1 MDIGEPVAWA
11 PGMSLLSDVS
21 PAAWAAAALTATT
34 SAATVAAMVPPVFS
48 AYARVLPPTYD
59 REDEGR
65 RHRWSEIAA
74 CRGVALTAETRF
86 DDLVAGSD
94 RWGRPSDGG
103 LDARET
109 ETLAR
114 VLSSFTHTPD
124 QAYFCLWEGF
134 GLPETRAWEDRP
146 VRVRTTHR
154 AYHLLTGPVSAAPV
168 LPATGGVEVRESVV
182 ALRSDL
188 ARRHRDRR
196 LRHLPRC
203 QPRRD
208 RRGPRRSHARR
219 RGRAPHHP
227 ARSQLW
233 LTFTHPRSLSC
244 DLRASRGA
252 QCRHDPGHGLGYG
265 CSTRSCRYSAVA
277 AKSSR
282 PC

>member
-21 PAAWAAAALTATT
+21 PAAWAAAALIATT

-109 ETLAR
+109 EILAR

-168 LPATGGVEVRESVV
+168 LPAPVEWRCASLWWPYDRAWLV
-182 ALRSDL
+182 ATEIDGYATYLG
-188 ARRHRDRR
+188 A
-196 LRHLPRC
+196 
-203 QPRRD
+203 
-208 RRGPRRSHARR
+208 SHA
-219 RGRAPHHP
+219 AID
-227 ARSQLW
+227 AVL
-233 LTFTHPRSLSC
+233 
-244 DLRASRGA
+244 A
-252 QCRHDPGHGLGYG
+252 DPTLD
-265 CSTRSCRYSAVA
+265 AVA
-277 AKSSR
+277 AHPTTPLDPSYG
-282 PC
+282 